1 MFSVKR
7 DISSFFLAVTLF
19 LLGVSILVHSL
30 LFAGFNT
37 RDQFP
42 RLWTFLQFAIIVGFI
57 PPAVHWLN
65 RLGLT
70 ERTPT
75 GSGLVGYEPSSSS
88 GWITLFILATLI
100 FFMYAW
106 MSPTYWYVL
115 KLDLWSPYISDG
127 KYFAYYKVVGNN
139 VRSLTAEEY
148 RVMSLYYARAG
159 SSHWPVCHLLA
170 VAALIGDPTYKA
182 LAADSVERSVSSTL
196 KRRLRGIARR

>member
-1 MFSVKR
+1 MFLVKR
-7 DISSFFLAVTLF
+7 DISSFFFAITLF

-42 RLWTFLQFAIIVGFI
+42 RLWTFLQFAIVVGFI
-57 PPAVHWLN
+57 PPAIHWLN

-70 ERTPT
+70 ERAPT
-75 GSGLVGYEPSSSS
+75 DDSRLLGYEPDSS
-88 GWITLFILATLI
+88 WITLFILAVLI
-100 FFMYAW
+100 LFMYAW

-115 KLDLWSPYISDG
+115 KLDLWNPYISDG
-127 KYFAYYKVVGNN
+127 KYFAYYKVAGNN
-139 VRSLTAEEY
+139 VRSLTAGEY

-170 VAALIGDPTYKA
+170 LAALIKDPT
-182 LAADSVERSVSSTL
+182 EQIGREP
-196 KRRLRGIARR
+196 R